1 MSSKDYFDLACQQ
14 ARWNKG
20 VDCGYICKSGRKYD
34 AYLSNTEFDKFV
46 SEMEQKYN
54 HVYQE
59 YCKGQGGELKEKQ
72 YPPKMAALASS
83 SRMIYL
89 TSRDITG
96 FEFEKKLPAGGAYGT
111 PNLDGYLSTPTHEIF
126 VEAKCHEMFDTPD
139 KDIADCYLELYKKIG
154 TDGPFAYKD
163 ESFWWNGNKLHRL
176 DLKQLICHY
185 LGIINTF
192 KTNPSL
198 QNKKI
203 RFIYYTHALSSN
215 EKQYLF
221 DISPRVLRNVEKFLT
236 QESQEI
242 AMVDHRWLFAK
253 IAEILN
259 APSAISDNFELVHC
273 ETPDEFVSQLK

>member
-1 MSSKDYFDLACQQ
+1 MDNKGYFDLACQH
-14 ARWNKG
+14 APWNKG
-20 VDCGYICKSGRKYD
+20 VECGYECKNHRTYD

-46 SEMEQKYN
+46 YEMEQKYN

-59 YCKGQGGELKEKQ
+59 YCKGQGGELKEKR

-89 TSRDITG
+89 TSRDIPG

-126 VEAKCHEMFDTPD
+126 VEAKCHEMFSAPNN
-139 KDIADCYLELYKKIG
+139 KIANCYLELYKKIG

-163 ESFWWNGNKLHRL
+163 ESFWWNGIKLQCL

-185 LGIINTF
+185 LGIINAF
-192 KTNPSL
+192 KTNSTL
-198 QNKKI
+198 QNKRI
-203 RFIYYTHALSSN
+203 RFIYYTHALSAD
-215 EKQYLF
+215 EKQYLLN
-221 DISPRVLRNVEKFLT
+221 ISPRCLSNIEKTLAR
-236 QESQEI
+236 ESQEI

-253 IAEILN
+253 IAQILN